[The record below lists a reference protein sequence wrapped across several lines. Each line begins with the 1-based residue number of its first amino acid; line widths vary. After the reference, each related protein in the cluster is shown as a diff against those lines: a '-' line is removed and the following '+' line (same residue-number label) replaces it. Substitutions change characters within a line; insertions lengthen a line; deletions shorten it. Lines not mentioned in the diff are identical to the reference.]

1 MKAVMAF
8 LKRKGV
14 SLSAKKYF
22 VDAFSAM
29 AMGLFASLL
38 IGTIFSTIGTH
49 TGIAFFNEM
58 SSYCKAVQGSA
69 MAIAIGC

>member
-1 MKAVMAF
+1 MSKAKKF
-8 LKRKGV
+8 FNDRGI

-38 IGTIFSTIGTH
+38 IGTIFKTVATH
-49 TGIAFFNEM
+49 TGIEFFMKIPRCVEF
-58 SSYCKAVQGSA
+58 CFRF
-69 MAIAIGC
+69 CW

>member
-29 AMGLFASLL
+29 AMGQIGRASCR
-38 IGTIFSTIGTH
+38 
-49 TGIAFFNEM
+49 ERV
-58 SSYCKAVQGSA
+58 YVQVY
-69 MAIAIGC
+69 I